1 MKNGNYCYYFSLEKK
16 DWNSSLEFCLDKDSH
31 LLDFTDRGEM
41 SLLLRFLKNDF
52 YWIGLRNKSGWR
64 WQDGS
69 PLKISSIV
77 SNSLIQKCGAINQHH
92 LQAAS
97 CEALLPWICKKVG
110 ISPCSEPLVWPFLT
124 PKAAGNSPRL
134 WTALLQAS

>member
-1 MKNGNYCYYFSLEKK
+1 MSISPRKAVTRLCVG
-16 DWNSSLEFCLDKDSH
+16 LEF
-31 LLDFTDRGEM
+31 M

-64 WQDGS
+64 WEDGS

-97 CEALLPWICKKVG
+97 CEALLPWICKKV
-110 ISPCSEPLVWPFLT
+110 
-124 PKAAGNSPRL
+124 RL
-134 WTALLQAS
+134 